1 MKSLKSNKYLF
12 YLFFFLF
19 FEKKCNMPTNKSLMK
34 TRWNFIVIK
43 WTQCREHVEIP
54 KDIYFKFEHNFDRL
68 CYHRPPRS
76 TNPSFGWLAMNSF
89 ICSMHFWVGQKIVT
103 ESEGSERVSLCDVIA
118 TRLLDP
124 ILVDD
129 ESIWL
134 CLLLSFSV
142 LGFNGKVSAMTNRLN
157 NKITTQW

>member
-1 MKSLKSNKYLF
+1 MNTLKF
-12 YLFFFLF
+12 PRIFL
-19 FEKKCNMPTNKSLMK
+19 
-34 TRWNFIVIK
+34 
-43 WTQCREHVEIP
+43 
-54 KDIYFKFEHNFDRL
+54 YFKFEHNFDRL

-103 ESEGSERVSLCDVIA
+103 ESEGFERVSLCDVIA

-129 ESIWL
+129 ESNWL

-142 LGFNGKVSAMTNRLN
+142 LGLNGKVSAMTHRLS
-157 NKITTQW
+157 NKITTQWYDTEVIFTDFWNNKKKFIFFSHRYSAASMLMHKCRSLQ

>member
-1 MKSLKSNKYLF
+1 MNTLRF
-12 YLFFFLF
+12 PRIFL
-19 FEKKCNMPTNKSLMK
+19 
-34 TRWNFIVIK
+34 
-43 WTQCREHVEIP
+43 
-54 KDIYFKFEHNFDRL
+54 YFKFEHNFDRL

-103 ESEGSERVSLCDVIA
+103 ESEGFERVSLCDVIA

-129 ESIWL
+129 ESNWL

-142 LGFNGKVSAMTNRLN
+142 LGLNGKVSAMTHRLS
-157 NKITTQW
+157 NKITTQWYGTEVIFTDFWNNKKKFIFFLIDIQLLVC

>member
-1 MKSLKSNKYLF
+1 MNTLRF
-12 YLFFFLF
+12 PRIFL
-19 FEKKCNMPTNKSLMK
+19 
-34 TRWNFIVIK
+34 
-43 WTQCREHVEIP
+43 
-54 KDIYFKFEHNFDRL
+54 YFKFEHNFDRL

-103 ESEGSERVSLCDVIA
+103 ESEGFERVSLCDVIA

-129 ESIWL
+129 ESNWL

-142 LGFNGKVSAMTNRLN
+142 LGLNGKVSAMTHRLS
-157 NKITTQW
+157 NKITTQWYDTEVIFTDFWNNKKKFIFFLIDIQLLVC

>member
-1 MKSLKSNKYLF
+1 MNTLRF
-12 YLFFFLF
+12 PRIFL
-19 FEKKCNMPTNKSLMK
+19 
-34 TRWNFIVIK
+34 
-43 WTQCREHVEIP
+43 
-54 KDIYFKFEHNFDRL
+54 YFKFEHNFDRL

-103 ESEGSERVSLCDVIA
+103 ESEGFERVSLCDVIA

-129 ESIWL
+129 ESNWL

-142 LGFNGKVSAMTNRLN
+142 LGLNGKVSAMTHRLS
-157 NKITTQW
+157 NKITTQWYDTEVIFTDFWNNKKKFIFFPHRYSAASMLMHKCRSLQ